1 MKKLG
6 LLVLVTLLAGCAE
19 LQQTGSHFVS
29 SMVGLPR
36 VITLYAADGKII
48 QQWDGNYNVEVSGN
62 TARFMENNKAITISG
77 TFTIIEK

>member
-36 VITLYAADGKII
+36 VITLYEIGRAH
-48 QQWDGNYNVEVSGN
+48 V
-62 TARFMENNKAITISG
+62 
-77 TFTIIEK
+77 